1 MEMLREHEVEDIAEV
16 RRAYL
21 EPDGQ
26 VTVIRKRGGAAGSS
40 VRRRQPFR

>member
-1 MEMLREHEVEDIAEV
+1 MLREHEIEDISEV

-26 VTVIRKRGGAAGSS
+26 ITVLRKKPGAN
-40 VRRRQPFR
+40 RRQQPDKQKAM

>member
-1 MEMLREHEVEDIAEV
+1 MLREHEIEDISEV

-26 VTVIRKRGGAAGSS
+26 FTVLRHRPGS
-40 VRRRQPFR
+40 RRRGPNKHKGV

>member
-1 MEMLREHEVEDIAEV
+1 MLREHEIEDISEV

-26 VTVIRKRGGAAGSS
+26 VTVFRKN
-40 VRRRQPFR
+40 RRTGNRQTLPDRHKAI

>member
-1 MEMLREHEVEDIAEV
+1 MLREHEVEDIAEV

-26 VTVIRKRGGAAGSS
+26 VTVIRRRGGGGGE
-40 VRRRQPFR
+40 VRRRRPL